1 MRVLKPFLSCMP
13 FIILLLGLSS
23 FSLWATNEE
32 SHGDEEK
39 NHQETMEKGPQG
51 GRLFK
56 DEDIALEFLIFERGM
71 PPHFRA
77 YLYKNGEPI
86 APGEAQLTVQ
96 LKRFGDKKE
105 AIAFTPVENFLQ
117 SVEVIEEPH
126 SFDVSIQLKL
136 QDKRYTWHYAT
147 YEGRIKMVPAILKA
161 ADIQT
166 AKAQSQTIKTQL
178 KVVGKIAPNRDTLA
192 PIYARYSGI
201 IKSMTKN
208 LGDEVTKGEVLVTIE
223 SNESLQN
230 YTINAPMSGTIVQK
244 YATNGELAQSTKPI
258 YEVANLATVWADF
271 TLYRKEVPLVKQ
283 GMSVVVTG
291 DEGTP
296 KSIST
301 ISYIAPLGIEDSQ
314 TTLARAV
321 LSNEPRVW
329 LPGMYINAAI
339 TIKEKTVPVA
349 ILLSAIQRMDEK
361 EVIFI
366 QQGDYFEA
374 TPVILGQRDDE
385 WVEVVSGLDAGQRYV
400 SNNSFFM
407 KAELGKDGASHEH

>member
-1 MRVLKPFLSCMP
+1 MKFLKPFISCIP
-13 FIILLLGLSS
+13 LVIVLLGFSPL
-23 FSLWATNEE
+23 SLWANEA
-32 SHGDEEK
+32 SHGAEEN
-39 NHQETMEKGPQG
+39 NHQETMEKGPQN

-56 DEDIALEFLIFERGM
+56 EGDIALEFLIFERGM

-77 YLYKNGEPI
+77 YLYKNGKSI
-86 APGEAQLTVQ
+86 APGTAQLTVQ
-96 LKRFGDKKE
+96 LRRFGDKKE
-105 AIAFTPVENFLQ
+105 AITFIPVENFLQ

-126 SFDVSIQLKL
+126 SFDVSIQLEL
-136 QDKRYTWHYAT
+136 QDKRYAWHYAT
-147 YEGRIKMVPAILKA
+147 YEGRVKLVPAILKA

-166 AKAQSQTIKTQL
+166 TKAQGQTIKTQL
-178 KVVGKIAPNRDTLA
+178 KVVGKIVPNRDILA

-208 LGDEVTKGEVLVTIE
+208 LGDEVAKGEVLATIE

-230 YTINAPMSGTIVQK
+230 YTIQAPMTGTVVQK
-244 YATNGELAQSTKPI
+244 YATNGELAQNTKPI

-271 TLYRKEVPLVKQ
+271 TLYRKEAPLIKK
-283 GMSVVVTG
+283 GMEVTVTG

-296 KSIST
+296 KSTST

-321 LSNEPRVW
+321 LSNESRVW
-329 LPGMYINAAI
+329 LPGMYVNAAI
-339 TIKEKTVPVA
+339 TIQEKTVPVA
-349 ILLSAIQRMDEK
+349 ILLSAIQRMNKKD
-361 EVIFI
+361 VVFI

-374 TPVILGQRDDE
+374 TPVILGEKDDQ
-385 WVEVVSGLDAGQRYV
+385 WVEVLSGIDPGQRYV
-400 SNNSFFM
+400 SKNSFFM